1 MASSL
6 PVVYE
11 FGSFQLDRDER
22 VLRRGDITIPLTPKA
37 TEILLILVERR
48 GHIVEEADLM
58 RQVWPDTAVEESN
71 LTQNIYTL
79 RRVLSD
85 VNGKC
90 RFIETVPRRGYRFVG
105 PVGLLAPETAEA
117 AVDQALAPAEDE
129 MRILRP
135 PSTGLQ
141 SSVVRNSA
149 RMSAGISGLS
159 AACQD
164 HALR

>member
-37 TEILLILVERR
+37 TEILLALVERR
-48 GHIVEEADLM
+48 GHIVEKAELM

-79 RRVLSD
+79 RKVLVD
-85 VNGKC
+85 ADGKSP
-90 RFIETVPRRGYRFVG
+90 FIETVPRRGYRFVASVRVVPRSDAG
-105 PVGLLAPETAEA
+105 IPDATADIA
-117 AVDQALAPAEDE
+117 AA
-129 MRILRP
+129 RP
-135 PSTGLQ
+135 
-141 SSVVRNSA
+141 
-149 RMSAGISGLS
+149 SAGRSLPPNVARGGTS
-159 AACQD
+159 TQKP
-164 HALR
+164 